1 MFHISFRARLFMR
14 CCTGF
19 VKELWMDTLFFVTG
33 CLGLAETIDL
43 FCQKDFLIF
52 ISGSIDPADYD
63 LQKVYAVE
71 KWLFAIDT
79 LCLFGISFHVGGY
92 YGDWFL
98 LAVVMFTLILHWR
111 VFKSPAFRRDKDP
124 KGAGGKKRKKW

>member
-1 MFHISFRARLFMR
+1 
-14 CCTGF
+14 
-19 VKELWMDTLFFVTG
+19 MDTLFFVTG

-52 ISGSIDPADYD
+52 ISSSIDPADYD

-71 KWLFAIDT
+71 K
-79 LCLFGISFHVGGY
+79 CLFGISFHVGGY

-111 VFKSPAFRRDKDP
+111 VFKSPAFRRDKNP
-124 KGAGGKKRKKW
+124 KAAGGGKKRKK